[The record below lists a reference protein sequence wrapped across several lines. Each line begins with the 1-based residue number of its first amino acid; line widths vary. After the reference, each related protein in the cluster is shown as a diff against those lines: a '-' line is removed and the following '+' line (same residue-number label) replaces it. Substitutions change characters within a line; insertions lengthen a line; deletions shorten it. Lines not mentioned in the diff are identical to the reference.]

1 MKHYSLLTVLAAMLF
16 LLAASC
22 GKKQNSNDGQNDAI
36 ELKPASTEIS
46 GEMEGCFTVVDRN
59 YKVKFE
65 DFVGGVLTVELVR
78 TDNPLPFSTDDREL
92 YSYSSYSASPYVQV
106 GFGIDLLDEDG
117 NIIDKTSASASGLS
131 GPYSPDE
138 CVELVKLSE
147 GKTGAIRFSISED
160 AKEATSFR
168 ITSAFQYGGGSGNSS
183 ESEVYTINEEE
194 GNLSSDDSYVEVIE
208 MDDIDDDISN
218 NLSSGSKGTQ
228 NWDSL
233 LDSYEK
239 FANRYVDFY
248 KKVKDGTITI
258 TSPEY
263 AEYMQEA
270 AEFAEKAQN
279 AKGTMNAKQLAR
291 YNKITMKLA
300 SAIN

>member
-1 MKHYSLLTVLAAMLF
+1 MKHYSLLTVLAAVLF
-16 LLAASC
+16 LLVASC

-36 ELKPASTEIS
+36 ELKPASTEIT

-78 TDNPLPFSTDDREL
+78 TDNPLPFSTDGKEL
-92 YSYSSYSASPYVQV
+92 YSYSSFSASPYVQV

-117 NIIDKTSASASGLS
+117 NIVDKTSASASGLS

-147 GKTGAIRFSISED
+147 GKTGTIRFSISED

-183 ESEVYTINEEE
+183 EPEIYTIDEEE
-194 GNLSSDDSYVEVIE
+194 GNSSSDDSYVEVIE
-208 MDDIDDDISN
+208 IDDMDDISDKP
-218 NLSSGSKGTQ
+218 SSGNKGTQ

-291 YNKITMKLA
+291 YNKITMKIA

>member
-1 MKHYSLLTVLAAMLF
+1 MKHYSLLTVLAAVLF

-22 GKKQNSNDGQNDAI
+22 GKKEKNQDVQNDAI

-46 GEMEGCFTVVDRN
+46 GEMEGCFTVVDRT

-65 DFVGGVLTVELVR
+65 DFTGGILTVELMR
-78 TDNPLPFSTDDREL
+78 TDDILPFSSDGREL
-92 YSYSSYSASPYVQV
+92 YSFSSYSASPYVQV
-106 GFGIDLLDEDG
+106 GFGIELLDSDG
-117 NIIDKTSASASGLS
+117 NIIDKTSASASGLA

-147 GKTGAIRFSISED
+147 GKTGSIRFSISEE

-168 ITSAFQYGGGSGNSS
+168 ITSAFEYGGTENASD
-183 ESEVYTINEEE
+183 SEVLTINEED
-194 GNLSSDDSYVEVIE
+194 GNSYSDDSYAEVIDTDNT
-208 MDDIDDDISN
+208 DDYTSGRA
-218 NLSSGSKGTQ
+218 SSGSSSTQ
-228 NWDSL
+228 NWDRL

-239 FANRYVDFY
+239 FANRYADFY
-248 KKVKDGTITI
+248 KKVKDGSITI

-270 AEFAEKAQN
+270 AEFAEKAQG

-291 YNKITMKLA
+291 YNKITLKLA

>member
-1 MKHYSLLTVLAAMLF
+1 MLF

>member
-22 GKKQNSNDGQNDAI
+22 GKKQNSNDGQNDVI
-36 ELKPASTEIS
+36 ELKPASIEIS
-46 GEMEGCFTVVDRN
+46 GEMEGCFTVIDRN

-78 TDNPLPFSTDDREL
+78 TDNPLPFSNDDREL

-147 GKTGAIRFSISED
+147 GKTGTIRFSISED
-160 AKEATSFR
+160 AKEVTSFR

-183 ESEVYTINEEE
+183 EPEVYTINEEE

-208 MDDIDDDISN
+208 MDDMDDDISN

>member
-1 MKHYSLLTVLAAMLF
+1 MLF

-36 ELKPASTEIS
+36 ELKPASTEIT
-46 GEMEGCFTVVDRN
+46 GEMEGCFTVIDRN

-78 TDNPLPFSTDDREL
+78 TDNPLPFSTDDRQL
-92 YSYSSYSASPYVQV
+92 YSYSTYSASPYVQV

-117 NIIDKTSASASGLS
+117 NIVDKTSASASGLS

-138 CVELVKLSE
+138 CVDLVKLSK
-147 GKTGAIRFSISED
+147 GKTGTIRFSISED

-183 ESEVYTINEEE
+183 EPEIYTINEEE
-194 GNLSSDDSYVEVIE
+194 GNSSSDDSYVEVIE
-208 MDDIDDDISN
+208 IDDMDDDISDKP
-218 NLSSGSKGTQ
+218 SSGSKGTQ

-279 AKGTMNAKQLAR
+279 AKGSMNAKQLAR
-291 YNKITMKLA
+291 YNKITMKIA